1 MGLAEEARQKA
12 EFDRGAAQEVMAAT
26 GEACKKAEEE
36 NSHLEKE
43 KLALIIE
50 LGAVK
55 DDFAAFREK
64 VTTEREM
71 MEAAFDSSGDTLFN
85 YGYGCCAFAHNI
97 RGSKPEIPDDM
108 PNPSVPLTADFFAN
122 PRCSLGASAT
132 ASSLDPVVD
141 SEGDRSAN
149 SPSAAGEEVVL
160 PTEPEEAALA
170 SDPPSE

>member
-1 MGLAEEARQKA
+1 MALAEEAGQKA
-12 EFDRGAAQEVMAAT
+12 EFDHGTAQEALAAM

-36 NSHLEKE
+36 NNHLAEE
-43 KLALIIE
+43 KLALVIE

-64 VTTEREM
+64 AAVDREI

-97 RGSKPEIPDDM
+97 CGSKLEIPEGV

-122 PRCSLGASAT
+122 PRCPPGALAV
-132 ASSLDPVVD
+132 ASFLDPVVV
-141 SEGDRSAN
+141 SGEDRSAN
-149 SPSAAGEEVVL
+149 SPSAAGEEVALPIEAVL
-160 PTEPEEAALA
+160 PK
-170 SDPPSE
+170 SPPAE